1 MLASSA
7 SIHDLPVVNPEQRLS
22 IREAVELIAQHGEKP
37 ISESALRSRAKTK
50 RLGVS
55 RVNGR
60 IYTNPLNL
68 ASAGLIPIGVVT
80 ATVVPTAIDDNELHA
95 WLGSSASEKPVH
107 EAGPLERLLDDEV
120 PDSCQDGVADD
131 PRGAGVAD
139 EATPS
144 PADVAAFDDT
154 LDDFLGAG
162 ETDAG
167 AAPASL
173 RDTPGLTRTASAY
186 QPADGPDIAET
197 ALTTA
202 HQAPGL
208 TRPKRGWAGYRRPRL
223 IAAAVFG
230 IAAVLVAIAV
240 LGGGA
245 EPPRREQVVN
255 RAAVA
260 ADAEE
265 RRQAVEIADAE
276 QRGDFDRVMR
286 LASFAGNQS
295 AYNGARSDATEA
307 LLDRARAALRDD
319 RIETARRYVRRVER
333 GYGDPDPSGRRSVEH
348 RIQRAE
354 RAAERDRARAAEARR
369 AKRARAAARRAA
381 PAPAPA
387 TQQAASPTP
396 RTTTPAPSTANS
408 GGSSAAGTTTAKP
421 KSQTPAPS
429 SSGSKSDARDPE
441 FF

>member
-1 MLASSA
+1 
-7 SIHDLPVVNPEQRLS
+7 VNPEQRLS

-80 ATVVPTAIDDNELHA
+80 ASVVPKAIDDDELHA
-95 WLGSSASEKPVH
+95 WLGSSTSETPND
-107 EAGPLERLLDDEV
+107 EPGPLERLLVDEE
-120 PDSCQDGVADD
+120 PGSSRNGVADD
-131 PRGAGVAD
+131 PRGAGVSG
-139 EATPS
+139 EATPA

-154 LDDFLGAG
+154 LNDFLGAG
-162 ETDAG
+162 ETDSG
-167 AAPASL
+167 AASASP
-173 RDTPGLTRTASAY
+173 RDTPSLSRTTPTH
-186 QPADGPDIAET
+186 QPAGGSEMSEASHTEM
-197 ALTTA
+197 ATTRA
-202 HQAPGL
+202 QRAPGL
-208 TRPKRGWAGYRRPRL
+208 IRPDGGRTAHRRPRR
-223 IAAAVFG
+223 IAVAVFG
-230 IAAVLVAIAV
+230 IAAVLLATAV
-240 LGGGA
+240 LGGGT
-245 EPPRREQVVN
+245 EPPRREQVVS

-260 ADAEE
+260 ANAEE

-286 LASFAGNQS
+286 LASFTGNQS
-295 AYNGARSDATEA
+295 AYDAARSGATEA

-319 RIETARRYVRRVER
+319 RIKTARRYVRRVER
-333 GYGDPDPSGRRSVEH
+333 GYGDPDPSGRRSVEQ
-348 RIQRAE
+348 RIRRAE
-354 RAAERDRARAAEARR
+354 RAAERERARAAEARR

-396 RTTTPAPSTANS
+396 TTTTPAPSPATS
-408 GGSSAAGTTTAKP
+408 SGSSAAGTTTAKP

-429 SSGSKSDARDPE
+429 SSGSESDARDPE

>member
-1 MLASSA
+1 M
-7 SIHDLPVVNPEQRLS
+7 NPEQRLS
-22 IREAVELIAQHGEKP
+22 IREAVALIAQHGEKP

-80 ATVVPTAIDDNELHA
+80 ASVVPKAIDDDELHA
-95 WLGSSASEKPVH
+95 WLGSSASEEV
-107 EAGPLERLLDDEV
+107 GPLERLLDDEA
-120 PDSCQDGVADD
+120 PDTSRDGVADD
-131 PRGAGVAD
+131 PRGVGVAD
-139 EATPS
+139 ETTPS
-144 PADVAAFDDT
+144 PTDVYAFDDT
-154 LDDFLGAG
+154 LHDFLEAG
-162 ETDAG
+162 ETDSG

-173 RDTPGLTRTASAY
+173 RGTPAPAHTTSAY
-186 QPADGPDIAET
+186 QPTDGPDIPEAAPTET
-197 ALTTA
+197 APTKAQRAL
-202 HQAPGL
+202 GL
-208 TRPKRGWAGYRRPRL
+208 SRPIRDRTGHRRARL
-223 IAAAVFG
+223 IAAAVCG
-230 IAAVLVAIAV
+230 IAAVLVAIGV
-240 LGGGA
+240 LGGGT
-245 EPPRREQVVN
+245 ESPRREQVVN
-255 RAAVA
+255 RAAIA

-265 RRQAVEIADAE
+265 RRQAVEIANAE

-286 LASFAGNQS
+286 LASFTGNQS
-295 AYNGARSDATEA
+295 AYEAARSDATEA
-307 LLDRARAALRDD
+307 LLDRARAALRAD
-319 RIETARRYVRRVER
+319 RFKTARRYVRRVER
-333 GYGDPDPSGRRSVEH
+333 GYGDPDPSGRRSVEE
-348 RIQRAE
+348 RIRRAE

-387 TQQAASPTP
+387 TQQAAPPTP
-396 RTTTPAPSTANS
+396 RTTTPAPSTATS
-408 GGSSAAGTTTAKP
+408 SGSSAAGTTTPKP

>member
-1 MLASSA
+1 M
-7 SIHDLPVVNPEQRLS
+7 NPEQRLS

-68 ASAGLIPIGVVT
+68 ASAGLIPIGIVT
-80 ATVVPTAIDDNELHA
+80 ATVVPKAIDDNELHA
-95 WLGSSASEKPVH
+95 WLGSSASEKPVD
-107 EAGPLERLLDDEV
+107 EVGPLERLLDDEV
-120 PDSCQDGVADD
+120 PDSSRDGVADD
-131 PRGAGVAD
+131 PRGDGIAD

-162 ETDAG
+162 EVDSG
-167 AAPASL
+167 AAPASP
-173 RDTPGLTRTASAY
+173 RDTPGLPRSTPAC
-186 QPADGPDIAET
+186 QPANGPDITEAAHTET
-197 ALTTA
+197 APTETRRALN
-202 HQAPGL
+202 L
-208 TRPKRGWAGYRRPRL
+208 TRPDRDRTGHRRPRL
-223 IAAAVFG
+223 IAAAVSG

-240 LGGGA
+240 LAGGA
-245 EPPRREQVVN
+245 EPPHREQVVS

-265 RRQAVEIADAE
+265 RRQAVEITDAE

-286 LASFAGNQS
+286 LASFTGNQS
-295 AYNGARSDATEA
+295 AYDAARSDATEA
-307 LLDRARAALRDD
+307 LLDRARTALRDD
-319 RIETARRYVRRVER
+319 RIKTARRYVRRVER
-333 GYGDPDPSGRRSVEH
+333 GYGDPDPSGRRSVEQ
-348 RIQRAE
+348 RIRRAE

-381 PAPAPA
+381 PTPAPA

-396 RTTTPAPSTANS
+396 RTTTRAPSTAAS
-408 GGSSAAGTTTAKP
+408 SGSSAAGTTSAKP
-421 KSQTPAPS
+421 KSQTPTPS